1 MITVYSKPH
10 CSQCDATKRLL
21 DQHDVEYTVKDITL
35 DAEALD
41 RVIELGY
48 QQAPVVEVDTDSY
61 KDAWS
66 GYEPT
71 KIAKFVMQR

>member
-1 MITVYSKPH
+1 MITVYSKPN
-10 CSQCDATKRLL
+10 CPQCDATKRLL
-21 DQHDVEYTVKDITL
+21 DQHAVEYDVKDITQ
-35 DAEALD
+35 DVEALD
-41 RVIELGY
+41 RVIDLGY
-48 QQAPVVEVDTDSY
+48 QQAPVVEVETDNY